1 MDVEIGALEVIKGS
15 ISKANF
21 SGQWGERY
29 IISGISCFEM
39 YRFPL
44 SLRSPLKTGM
54 ESWASVWLQAAE
66 AKQT

>member
-39 YRFPL
+39 
-44 SLRSPLKTGM
+44 
-54 ESWASVWLQAAE
+54 
-66 AKQT
+66 